1 MRFGIVPLEFRPAV
15 ERIVVDGVPDF
26 SRFDIV
32 EIVEQALKISHISVI
47 EITLDIAYIIPNSL
61 GPREIERLV
70 KLKDE
75 YGHSYTAHLPL
86 WSVEPSTFNHHIRN
100 ASVNTIV
107 ESIEL
112 ARPLEPEFFVLHSTG
127 ALASEFSRLDFP
139 SPMQKV
145 ISAALAGFSANSV
158 EEIISQSEID
168 PQRLAI
174 ENVEFPFEFTL
185 QIAEEYGT
193 TICFD
198 TGHLLAR
205 FSGNENVVDFYRQH
219 RNTISEI
226 HLNDGSYFEKNGVK
240 IVDDHLALGQGQLPV
255 KPFLTQLIKDTFS
268 GPLIFE
274 LTTEEVLESLELI
287 KQEVPQALR

>member
-1 MRFGIVPLEFRPAV
+1 MRFGVVPLEFRPAV
-15 ERIVVDGVPDF
+15 EKIVVDGVPDF

-32 EIVEQALKISHISVI
+32 QIVEQALDIAHITVI

-61 GPREIERLV
+61 GPREIDRLV
-70 KLKDE
+70 ELKDE
-75 YGHSYTAHLPL
+75 YRHSYTAHLPL
-86 WSVEPSTFNHHIRN
+86 WSVEPSTFNHRIRH

-112 ARPLEPEFFVLHSTG
+112 ARPLEPEFYVLHSTG
-127 ALASEFSRLDFP
+127 SLASEFSRLGFHGT
-139 SPMQKV
+139 MQNV

-168 PQRLAI
+168 PQKIAI

-205 FSGNENVVDFYRQH
+205 FSGDENTLDFYKQH
-219 RNTISEI
+219 KDVISEI
-226 HLNDGSYFEKNGVK
+226 HLNDGIYLEKHGVK

-255 KPFLTQLIKDTFS
+255 KPFLTQLTKDNFK

-274 LTTEEVLESLELI
+274 LTTEEVLESLKLI
-287 KQEVPQALR
+287 QHEAPEALV